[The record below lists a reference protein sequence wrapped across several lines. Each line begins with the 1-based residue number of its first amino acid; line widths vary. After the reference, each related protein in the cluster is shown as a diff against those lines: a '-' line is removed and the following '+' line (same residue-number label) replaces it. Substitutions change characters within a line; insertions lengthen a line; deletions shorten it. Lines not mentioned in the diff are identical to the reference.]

1 MKIKTILIASA
12 AVIATTACKTPNQVA
27 TNSAGTVK
35 TETISQTE
43 GAIQKVLYGTWTA
56 IDVNSVAVSGTD
68 RPYIEFGED
77 PNNPFIVK
85 CYAYDGCNY
94 INGSYAVTP
103 GGAMKRISD
112 FISTMKM
119 CDGANYEMGMN
130 LALNDVTNYKIEKA
144 GLEYLLYFQT
154 ASGKNLMVLRK
165 FESDYINGAWRVTSI
180 NGASVDNDMELDLV
194 FDFNDHT
201 VHGNVGCNTMN
212 GTITINPDV
221 QNAISF
227 SNMIT
232 TRMTCPYISTENAL
246 LKALETV
253 VDVQPGG
260 DDASAVLRNATGN
273 AVITLQRINLK

>member
-12 AVIATTACKTPNQVA
+12 AVIATTACKAPTQVA

-43 GAIQKVLYGTWTA
+43 GAIHKVLYGTWTA

-77 PNNPFIVK
+77 PSNPFIVK

-130 LALNDVTNYKIEKA
+130 LALNDVTNYKRKPGWSIYCISRLQAAKTSWFSA
-144 GLEYLLYFQT
+144 
-154 ASGKNLMVLRK
+154 NL
-165 FESDYINGAWRVTSI
+165 SPTIS
-180 NGASVDNDMELDLV
+180 ME
-194 FDFNDHT
+194 
-201 VHGNVGCNTMN
+201 HGV
-212 GTITINPDV
+212 
-221 QNAISF
+221 
-227 SNMIT
+227 
-232 TRMTCPYISTENAL
+232 
-246 LKALETV
+246 
-253 VDVQPGG
+253 
-260 DDASAVLRNATGN
+260 
-273 AVITLQRINLK
+273 